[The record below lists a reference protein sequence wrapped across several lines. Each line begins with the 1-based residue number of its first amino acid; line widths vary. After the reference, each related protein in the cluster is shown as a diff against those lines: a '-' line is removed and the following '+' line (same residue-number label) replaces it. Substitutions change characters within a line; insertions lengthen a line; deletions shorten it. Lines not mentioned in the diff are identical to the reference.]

1 MTIFSMNKH
10 ITPHLVEAVDK
21 ATFNYTD
28 ILNGEQE
35 EADIG
40 EQKLGKITQDDDQE
54 AEEDHDGND
63 DDDTDE
69 EEE

>member
-40 EQKLGKITQDDDQE
+40 ERKLGKITQDDDQE
-54 AEEDHDGND
+54 EEDDDDND
-63 DDDTDE
+63 DDVTDE